1 MLPRFRVLS
10 NKNTLLPKLY
20 LGFAVFST
28 GVSATLNRNIAI
40 QELISAEWLPAV
52 LDGGTRSRFPGQS

>member
-1 MLPRFRVLS
+1 MNARPKMKTPTRIEYLFEHVMPPRFRVLS

-28 GVSATLNRNIAI
+28 VVFSYQG
-40 QELISAEWLPAV
+40 AV
-52 LDGGTRSRFPGQS
+52 